1 MATAKK
7 LEAVPTATDR
17 LREAIHIREVEREQL
32 ERLADE
38 ARNLQGAQHAEA
50 DAIAAFN
57 AMVAQD
63 AAALNEWATAGT
75 KGDAP
80 QPDHAKRQQAAQ
92 RVAEAQYAVK
102 VEAAARGGAEARY
115 MQQHPRYVAAVEA
128 AAEAATEV
136 MAERLLAAQEAHRQA
151 LEDYMSAEQ
160 LAEALWSQFKRCP
173 QGQALQLGMA
183 AFDARRVQ
191 IRGDA
196 IDRHAQIA
204 RTKAAEVWAAL
215 ERGEV

>member
-17 LREAIHIREVEREQL
+17 LREAIRVRESEREKL
-32 ERLADE
+32 EALATDVRRLQA
-38 ARNLQGAQHAEA
+38 AQHAEA
-50 DAIAAFN
+50 DAVAAFN
-57 AMVAQD
+57 ALVAQD
-63 AAALNEWATAGT
+63 AAALTEWATTGA

-92 RVAEAQYAVK
+92 RLAEAQHAAK
-102 VEAAARGGAEARY
+102 VEAAARAACETRY
-115 MQQHPRYVAAVEA
+115 LQQQPRFAAAVEA